1 MTRWC
6 PRCGQ
11 RCPQE
16 TFVLLHDEAYVTDG
30 RRRARV
36 YRHGP
41 CEAIVIAL
49 VRYTHRDK
57 G

>member
-1 MTRWC
+1 M
-6 PRCGQ
+6 
-11 RCPQE
+11 
-16 TFVLLHDEAYVTDG
+16 LLHDEAYVTDG

-41 CEAIVIAL
+41 CAAIVIAL